1 MSATARLRAYN
12 VLFFALLA
20 IFISFLPVYL
30 DAQGLTASRIGVVVG
45 TGGFVSI
52 FSSPLWG
59 MVSDRSKTI
68 RGVLLVLIAC
78 SAVAGYY
85 LYTSDSLIALIALT
99 MLLYFFLLPMDPL
112 TESLNFQSSQAA
124 GVSYGS
130 IRTFG
135 AFGYAAMSL
144 VVGYVMLY
152 FGKNSLGLLFAGFGA
167 AAFLVCLTLRDAPAA
182 GTPVRWRDLGRFL
195 GHRETLLFLV
205 LIFVAAVPS
214 RMNDTYLG
222 VHLHALGGSSEL
234 VGQAW
239 FLAAGS
245 EILVFAL
252 SFWWMRSGRELAL
265 IAFAS
270 FFYFL
275 RFFLS
280 IWVTDPHAMT
290 YVQLM
295 QVFTF
300 PIFYSAAIQ
309 YLYRIVPD
317 EWKATGQTV
326 LALVFFGVSG
336 IVASYAGGW
345 LYDRLAGQG
354 FYVALSVMSLSAFLF
369 SLALLAAYRR
379 GRGAR
384 RRAVGVTAEAA
395 FPTRPAAGNARAAA
409 SML

>member
-1 MSATARLRAYN
+1 MNAIAGLRAYN
-12 VLFFALLA
+12 FLFFALLA

-30 DAQGLTASRIGVVVG
+30 DAQGLSAVRIGIIVG
-45 TGGFVSI
+45 SGGFVSI
-52 FSSPLWG
+52 FSSPFWG
-59 MVSDRSKTI
+59 MISDRAKTI
-68 RGVLLVLIAC
+68 RGVLLLLIAC
-78 SAVAGYY
+78 STVVGYF
-85 LYTSDSLIALIALT
+85 LYTSESFFVLVLFT
-99 MLLYFFLLPMDPL
+99 MLLFFFLMPMDPL
-112 TESLNFQSSQAA
+112 TESLNFQTSQAA
-124 GVSYGS
+124 RVSYGS

-135 AFGYAAMSL
+135 ALGYAVMSL
-144 VVGYVMLY
+144 IVGYVMLY
-152 FGKNSLGLLFAGFGA
+152 FGKSSLGLLFAGFGA
-167 AAFLVCLTLRDAPAA
+167 VSFVVCLMLRDAPAA
-182 GTPVRWRDLGRFL
+182 SKPVSFKSLGRFL

-205 LIFVAAVPS
+205 LVFVAAVPS

-222 VHLHALGGSSEL
+222 VHLHALGGGSEL

-252 SFWWMRSGRELAL
+252 SFWWMRGGREMAL

-280 IWVTDPHAMT
+280 AWITDPHAMT
-290 YVQLM
+290 YLQLL

-300 PIFYSAAIQ
+300 PILYSAAIQ

-336 IVASYAGGW
+336 IVASYGGGW
-345 LYDRLAGQG
+345 LYQRLEGHG
-354 FYVALSVMSLSAFLF
+354 FYLLLSGMSLAAFLF
-369 SLALLAAYRR
+369 SLVLLAVYRKGHAQGKMSGSR
-379 GRGAR
+379 S
-384 RRAVGVTAEAA
+384 V
-395 FPTRPAAGNARAAA
+395 
-409 SML
+409 

>member
-1 MSATARLRAYN
+1 MQPVTGLRLFN
-12 VLFFALLA
+12 FIFFALLA

-30 DAQGLTASRIGVVVG
+30 NAQGLSASRIGVIIG
-45 TGGFVSI
+45 SGGFVSL

-59 MVSDRSKTI
+59 MISDRAKTI
-68 RGVLLVLIAC
+68 RGVLLVLVAC
-78 SAVAGYY
+78 ATVVGYC
-85 LYTSDSLIALIALT
+85 LYTSESFVMLVLFT
-99 MLLYFFLLPMDPL
+99 MLLFFFLMPMDPL
-112 TESLNFQSSQAA
+112 TESLNFQTSQMA

-135 AFGYAAMSL
+135 ALGYAVMSL
-144 VVGYVMLY
+144 IVGYVMLY
-152 FGKNSLGLLFAGFGA
+152 FGKGSLGLLFAGFGIVG
-167 AAFLVCLTLRDAPAA
+167 FLVTLSLRDAPAA
-182 GTPVRWRDLGRFL
+182 AKPVSLKSLGRFL
-195 GHRETLLFLV
+195 GHRETLMFLL

-222 VHLHALGGSSEL
+222 VHLRELGGGSQL

-252 SFWWMRSGRELAL
+252 SFWWMREGKEMAL

-280 IWVTDPHAMT
+280 AWITDPHALT
-290 YVQLM
+290 YLQLL
-295 QVFTF
+295 QVVTF

-309 YLYRIVPD
+309 YLYRIVPE

-326 LALVFFGVSG
+326 LALLFFGVSG
-336 IVASYAGGW
+336 IVASYGGGW
-345 LYDRLAGQG
+345 LYDHAHGKAFFL
-354 FYVALSVMSLSAFLF
+354 LLSAMSMAALLF
-369 SLALLAAYRR
+369 SLVLLVVYGSGGERR
-379 GRGAR
+379 PKEER
-384 RRAVGVTAEAA
+384 RTA
-395 FPTRPAAGNARAAA
+395 
-409 SML
+409 